1 MGKGRSP
8 RKKAKTHK
16 RAIAHQK
23 INTRKRS
30 RHRRRKSKAG
40 ICRTTRRNCRGELL
54 TINNKAGCLVCDK
67 ILGLRKMHHCRLT
80 GRRICQEHTI
90 QVNKGD
96 KTTLSKLIKKNS
108 NTKQQVRA
116 LMPYFMFVNYLLQT
130 CGIDKNIK
138 ICSDV
143 KLLTR
148 NLDRAYLED
157 AYNDE
162 YAGRALYKNYINA
175 VNPTLPQHL
184 RLPNNPTSRQRTPLQ
199 HVQGNTR
206 IQGHID
212 KVNQEINQYNLKIS
226 QLTKQIKEAHDA
238 RRIKR
243 LKHDL
248 AKNKAQLQK
257 WKTLLDGHTRQ
268 LTIYQK

>member
-1 MGKGRSP
+1 MGKSRSP
-8 RKKAKTHK
+8 RKRANTHK
-16 RAIAHQK
+16 RASAHK
-23 INTRKRS
+23 KANTRKRS
-30 RHRRRKSKAG
+30 SPHKRKSKAG

-54 TINNKAGCLVCDK
+54 TINNKAGCLVCGK

-108 NTKQQVRA
+108 NTKQQVRE

-143 KLLTR
+143 NVLTQ
-148 NLDRAYLED
+148 NLDKSYLED

-162 YAGRALYKNYINA
+162 YAGRPLYNNYIKA
-175 VNPTLPQHL
+175 VNPTLPPHL
-184 RLPNNPTSRQRTPLQ
+184 RLPNNPTSRQGTPLQ
-199 HVQGNTR
+199 HVQGRTR
-206 IQGHID
+206 NQEHI
-212 KVNQEINQYNLKIS
+212 KRVNQKIDQFHLKKAELTEKIKKAPEGS
-226 QLTKQIKEAHDA
+226 KRKEQLNK
-238 RRIKR
+238 
-243 LKHDL
+243 DL
-248 AKNKAQLQK
+248 AKNKAVDNS
-257 WKTLLDGHTRQ
+257 TE
-268 LTIYQK
+268 